1 MQERSHDAL
10 VTEQFGP
17 QAQSY
22 LTSAVHAQGE
32 DLGQFAAI
40 VGSRPEALAL
50 DLGCGGGHVSFLL
63 APLVRKVVAYDLS
76 EAMVAMVRAEAAR
89 RALSNLDARQG
100 SAERLPCPDATFD
113 IVASRYST
121 HHWRDAAAGLHE
133 ARRVLKPGGLA
144 VFMDVVTPGSPPV
157 GYVAA
162 IARIA
167 ARPLPCA
174 QLFDRAM
181 AGDAGIGGVAA
192 RPVLTISAAPGVL
205 LLGQADE
212 HAGDSRSGDPVAA
225 RARRYRGDAAF
236 RDRRRRDLHDRHD
249 ADGRPRLRR
258 RARLAVLGAIRYAA
272 SALTRLRPSALA
284 R

>member
-32 DLGQFAAI
+32 DLAQFAAI
-40 VGSRPEALAL
+40 VGSRPEAFAL

-144 VFMDVVTPGSPPV
+144 VFMDVVTPGSPLLDTWLQSLELLRDPSHV
-157 GYVAA
+157 RNYS
-162 IARIA
+162 IE
-167 ARPLPCA
+167 
-174 QLFDRAM
+174 QWRAM
-181 AGDAGIGGVAA
+181 LESAGLRPGPFSRFRLRLEFSSWVKRMNTPEIHVQAIRSMQGRAGTEV
-192 RPVLTISAAPGVL
+192 T
-205 LLGQADE
+205 
-212 HAGDSRSGDPVAA
+212 
-225 RARRYRGDAAF
+225 
-236 RDRRRRDLHDRHD
+236 RHFEID
-249 ADGRPRLRR
+249 ADGTFTIDTMLM
-258 RARLAVLGAIRYAA
+258 
-272 SALTRLRPSALA
+272 SAEG
-284 R
+284 

>member
-22 LTSAVHAQGE
+22 LTSAVHAHGE
-32 DLGQFAAI
+32 DLAQLAAI

-89 RALSNLDARQG
+89 RALDNLDARQG
-100 SAERLPCPDATFD
+100 SAERLPCPDAAFD

-121 HHWRDAAAGLHE
+121 HHWRDAPAGLHE

-144 VFMDVVTPGSPPV
+144 VFIDVVTPASSLLDTWLQSLELLRDPSHV
-157 GYVAA
+157 RNYS
-162 IARIA
+162 IE
-167 ARPLPCA
+167 
-174 QLFDRAM
+174 QWRAM
-181 AGDAGIGGVAA
+181 LESAGFVPG
-192 RPVLTISAAPGVL
+192 PVSRFRLRLEFSSWVKRMNTPEIHV
-205 LLGQADE
+205 QAI
-212 HAGDSRSGDPVAA
+212 RSLQA
-225 RARRYRGDAAF
+225 RAGTEVI
-236 RDRRRRDLHDRHD
+236 RHFEIE
-249 ADGRPRLRR
+249 ADGAFTIDTMLM
-258 RARLAVLGAIRYAA
+258 
-272 SALTRLRPSALA
+272 SAQG
-284 R
+284 